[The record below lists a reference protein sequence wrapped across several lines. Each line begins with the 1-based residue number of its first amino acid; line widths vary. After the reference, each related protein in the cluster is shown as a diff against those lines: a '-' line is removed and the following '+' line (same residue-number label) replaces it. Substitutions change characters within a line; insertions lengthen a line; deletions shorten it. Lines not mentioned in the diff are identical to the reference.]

1 MRHVAN
7 SLTIRTA
14 LLLGSCV
21 GLTGCSQPAQDAM
34 NMPPPVVI
42 VSVPREQAVTDYGEY
57 TGRLTAFD
65 TIMVRARVTGY
76 LDDIKFKDGELVT
89 EKEVLFEIDPRL
101 YKAAA
106 DKAEADFAQMEAR
119 MHRMEGDFDRARI
132 TYGKGAMSKEDYEK
146 YLGDLRE
153 SRSALESARAA
164 LATAKLNLGF
174 TKVQSPATGRV
185 SRRMVDRGNLIKADD
200 TILTSVVRED
210 QMYAYFDVDD
220 LTYQQVRKR
229 VRPVGTIQSAS
240 TTPVERD
247 TPREMPTVDLGLVDE
262 KGYPHRGIIDFV
274 DNQLDVGTGT
284 MRMRGIFL
292 NEDRSLT
299 PGLFVR
305 IRLPLSESHPA
316 LLVTDRAIDTDQ
328 SQKVIYVVNQ
338 DNVVEKREVELGGLH
353 DGLREIKSGLKA
365 GERVIVDGLQR
376 VRAGVTVEPKRASAK

>member
-1 MRHVAN
+1 
-7 SLTIRTA
+7 
-14 LLLGSCV
+14 
-21 GLTGCSQPAQDAM
+21 M